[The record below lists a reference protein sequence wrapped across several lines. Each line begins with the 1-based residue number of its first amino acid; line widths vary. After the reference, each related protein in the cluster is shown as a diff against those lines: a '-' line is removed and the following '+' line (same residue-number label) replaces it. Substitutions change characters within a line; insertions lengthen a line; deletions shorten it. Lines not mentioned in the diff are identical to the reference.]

1 MVPYASG
8 SVSFFTDRV
17 RSARGSIDFGKC
29 LKNAFEINDLG
40 RVSYAHFDPRND
52 MLDEQTGGIDMQ
64 HNKVRKT
71 LALLLA
77 NALVSFV
84 VLNPAIASVAGAPTT
99 SAAKSTN
106 TIVKISNPPNKK
118 DAAQVIGQLVVVGS
132 VTVNEKRA
140 INGSAVFTE
149 SRIKV
154 ACARGNSAI
163 VNLGRLGRVDLTP
176 GTQMLLR
183 FSDGLISGELIE
195 GNANV
200 IAPAGVKV
208 SINTSEGV
216 TASDGKDDAVIPVKT
231 QRGVRCVPMVVS
243 SASSSPA
250 LASGPLAL
258 MLLGVGGGAIA
269 GVVASGQSN
278 AVSSFRIGGN

>member
-1 MVPYASG
+1 
-8 SVSFFTDRV
+8 
-17 RSARGSIDFGKC
+17 
-29 LKNAFEINDLG
+29 
-40 RVSYAHFDPRND
+40 
-52 MLDEQTGGIDMQ
+52 MQ
-64 HNKVRKT
+64 HSKIRKT

-84 VLNPAIASVAGAPTT
+84 AFNPAIASAAGAKKDKTVN
-99 SAAKSTN
+99 STN
-106 TIVKISNPPNKK
+106 IIVKTSNAPNKK

-132 VTVNEKRA
+132 VTVNEKKA

-149 SRIKV
+149 SRIRV

-243 SASSSPA
+243 SSSASPA

-258 MLLGVGGGAIA
+258 MLLGATGAGIA
-269 GVVASGQSN
+269 GAVASGQSN
-278 AVSSFRIGGN
+278 AVSSFRIGGNGNGN